1 MDVKLQHFFTS
12 NGVRRREI
20 EDKGIGVEDAAL
32 EAASGL
38 VKGS

>member
-1 MDVKLQHFFTS
+1 MDVKLEHLFTG

-20 EDKGIGVEDAAL
+20 EDKGVGVEDAAF